1 MGYLGPGDGTLDYF
15 PCRYGTSRLSFRG
28 PRRELTGEYVVMLG
42 GSETYGRFVTAPF
55 PSLVEERLGM
65 PVANL
70 GCQNSGPDV
79 YLADRPVLEVTR
91 NAHVAVVQVTGA
103 QNLTN
108 RYYTVHPRRNDR
120 FTHATPLL
128 RSLYRDVDFTGIHF
142 TGHLLMVLAGKGQE
156 RFAPI
161 MAELKVLWLQ
171 RMKMLMQHLPE
182 RRVLLWIAD
191 RRPLAAGLR
200 GGPSYAPW
208 LIDREMLDELKPL
221 VSAQVE
227 VVMSPEARA
236 EGVGAMR
243 FAPVDEAAAWS
254 LPGAAA
260 HHEVAK
266 TLLPV
271 IKGLL

>member
-1 MGYLGPGDGTLDYF
+1 M
-15 PCRYGTSRLSFRG
+15 
-28 PRRELTGEYVVMLG
+28 MG

-55 PSLVEERLGM
+55 PSLVEEELGL

-79 YLADRPVLEVTR
+79 YLADRAVLDVAGG
-91 NAHVAVVQVTGA
+91 AHVAVVQITGA

-120 FTHATPLL
+120 FTHASPLL
-128 RSLYRDVDFTGIHF
+128 RSLYREVDFTGIHF

-161 MAELKVLWLQ
+161 VAELKALWLQ
-171 RMKMLMQHLPE
+171 RMKLLMQQLPE

-191 RRPLAAGLR
+191 RPPLAAGQ

-227 VVMSPEARA
+227 VVMSPAARA
-236 EGVGAMR
+236 EGVRAMR

-266 TLLPV
+266 ALLPV
-271 IKGLL
+271 IKGLM